1 MRKWVPAPALQLRAR
16 GWLIVVMCLALA
28 GCGLSS
34 DREPEPAPSPAP
46 SRTVPLD
53 TIAAAAEGER
63 IVLTAGVI
71 GVLGDRA
78 FVVIDVDLPDQGLL
92 VLTPEAVDVGA
103 PDLVTV
109 DGVLRRFTFPA
120 FRVPFGLVQAG
131 PYEPFEG
138 RKVLV
143 AADVR
148 SLA

>member
-1 MRKWVPAPALQLRAR
+1 M
-16 GWLIVVMCLALA
+16 VMCLALA
-28 GCGLSS
+28 GCDVSA
-34 DREPEPAPSPAP
+34 DPEPEPMP
-46 SRTVPLD
+46 SRSAPLD

-63 IVLTAGVI
+63 IVLTAGVT
-71 GVLGDRA
+71 GVLSDRA
-78 FVVIDVDLPDQGLL
+78 FVVGDVDLPDEGLL
-92 VLTPEAVDVGA
+92 VLTPAAVDVAA

-109 DGVLRRFTFPA
+109 DGVLRKFTFPA